1 MKNMRR
7 RKIVSSVAL
16 NVVIAVLA
24 MLWLVPVFWLVV
36 SSFRAEQ
43 GAYTSYLWPK
53 SFTFGNYV
61 RLFTDR
67 KLFDF
72 PRWFGNTMLVAGC
85 SCAITTILVLMV
97 AYVYSRLR
105 FPSRKFLMNASLV
118 LGMFPGFMSMIAGEH
133 SKNHGNI
140 HIRLTDLKPESGQTI
155 GNRQNKEC
163 CQDTGTNCYKQRI
176 QKPLREIEQCSICK
190 QLHIV
195 CRRKLFRPERCDIL
209 SFLFSER

>member
-97 AYVYSRLR
+97 AYVYSR
-105 FPSRKFLMNASLV
+105 FVSP
-118 LGMFPGFMSMIAGEH
+118 AGN
-133 SKNHGNI
+133 S
-140 HIRLTDLKPESGQTI
+140 
-155 GNRQNKEC
+155 
-163 CQDTGTNCYKQRI
+163 
-176 QKPLREIEQCSICK
+176 
-190 QLHIV
+190 
-195 CRRKLFRPERCDIL
+195 
-209 SFLFSER
+209 